1 MAQLTGGS
9 FKRIAPEDIKVR
21 RSALNQLV
29 DVIQEDVS
37 GSTTRRAYQVFV
49 TGGVG
54 PGVTSSLYQTVYDQD
69 FTLQT
74 ANPIFDMTI
83 GLFESGSTGMS
94 VGTFTGQDSSG
105 KMLFTSQSLMMRE
118 KIDIYK
124 QYAKVLLGNSN
135 ASFVAPLG
143 SSNILASADAIA
155 RNPENHDRID
165 EALFISFKRLFARDK
180 IKKETFAMR
189 FYETGSMSIHELDR
203 HSDRETLTETS
214 VSGSMIFT
222 DIGAASSTERV
233 FGGEVAAIV
242 SATDVT
248 RKVGLIF
255 YDHGTCVFDLAK
267 IISGSQHVYGTID
280 AMNAGTAK
288 SGKPVGTM
296 MIGGGVG
303 NIAKQQDNSN
313 GTFQAATDNGS
324 TTGKTQGAETR
335 AKYIPDLLVSASIDQ
350 ILDHIATCRFQ
361 SGTLTA
367 MTFQN
372 VTTIN
377 STLIFCRATA
387 DEFNYST
394 NPTFSS
400 DTGRIRV
407 IDPGQED
414 TQRTFTFPTTVG
426 LHDEFGNLLA
436 VAKLSRPIEKND
448 ERDVTFRVRLDF

>member
-74 ANPIFDMTI
+74 ANPIFDMTM
-83 GLFESGSTGMS
+83 GLYESGSTVTDCS
-94 VGTFTGQDSSG
+94 TGIDSAG
-105 KMLFTSQSLMMRE
+105 KLLFPSQSLMMRE
-118 KIDIYK
+118 KVDIYK
-124 QYAKVLLGNSN
+124 QYAKTLLGDSDSFFSSPFGDAEDSN
-135 ASFVAPLG
+135 
-143 SSNILASADAIA
+143 
-155 RNPENHDRID
+155 RID
-165 EALFISFKRLFARDK
+165 EALFVSFKRLFSRDK

-189 FYETGSMSIHELDR
+189 FYETGSMTAHEITGQ
-203 HSDRETLTETS
+203 STRETLTETS
-214 VSGSMIFT
+214 TSGSMIFT
-222 DIGAASSTERV
+222 DIGAATNTTRT
-233 FGGEVAAIV
+233 FGGDVASIV
-242 SATDVT
+242 SATDT
-248 RKVGLIF
+248 SRKVGLIF
-255 YDHGTCVFDLAK
+255 YDHGTCVFDMSK

-280 AMNAGTAK
+280 AMNSGAGKTN
-288 SGKPVGTM
+288 KPVGTM
-296 MIGGGVG
+296 MIGGGPNSG
-303 NIAKQQDNSN
+303 ETGYIAGQEGRAD
-313 GTFQAATDNGS
+313 GDTLD
-324 TTGKTQGAETR
+324 TR

-350 ILDHIATCRFQ
+350 ILDHFATCRFQ

-394 NPTFSS
+394 NPTFT
-400 DTGRIRV
+400 DTSGRIRV
-407 IDPGQED
+407 IDQGQED
-414 TQRTFTFPTTVG
+414 TQRSFTFPTTVG

>member
-9 FKRIAPEDIKVR
+9 FKRISPEDIKVR

-74 ANPIFDMTI
+74 ANPIFDMTF
-83 GLFESGSTGMS
+83 GLYESGSTVTNCS
-94 VGTFTGQDSSG
+94 TGIDSAG
-105 KMLFTSQSLMMRE
+105 KLLFPSQSLMMRE
-118 KIDIYK
+118 KVDIYK
-124 QYAKVLLGNSN
+124 QYAKVLLGDADST
-135 ASFVAPLG
+135 F
-143 SSNILASADAIA
+143 SSPFGDADAS
-155 RNPENHDRID
+155 NRID
-165 EALFISFKRLFARDK
+165 EALFVSFKRLFARDK

-189 FYETGSMSIHELDR
+189 FYETGSMSAHEITGQ
-203 HSDRETLTETS
+203 SDRETLSVTS
-214 VSGSMIFT
+214 TSGSMIFT
-222 DIGAASSTERV
+222 DIGAATNTQRT
-233 FGGEVAAIV
+233 FGGDVAAIV
-242 SATDVT
+242 SATDT
-248 RKVGLIF
+248 SRKVGLIF
-255 YDHGTCVFDLAK
+255 YDHGTCVFDVSK

-280 AMNAGTAK
+280 AMNANTAK

-296 MIGGGVG
+296 MIGGGPG
-303 NIAKQQDNSN
+303 D
-313 GTFQAATDNGS
+313 G
-324 TTGKTQGAETR
+324 TTGGRPDDSTDETR
-335 AKYIPDLLVSASIDQ
+335 AKYIPDLMVSASIDQ
-350 ILDHIATCRFQ
+350 ILDHFATCRFQ

-394 NPTFSS
+394 NPTFTNSS
-400 DTGRIRV
+400 GRIRV
-407 IDPGQED
+407 VDQGQED
-414 TQRTFTFPTTVG
+414 TQRSFTFPTTVG

>member
-9 FKRIAPEDIKVR
+9 FKRISPEDIKVR

-74 ANPIFDMTI
+74 ANPIFDMTV
-83 GLFESGSTGMS
+83 GLYESGSTVTATS
-94 VGTFTGQDSSG
+94 TGIDSAG
-105 KMLFTSQSLMMRE
+105 KLLFPSQSLMMRE
-118 KIDIYK
+118 KVDIYK
-124 QYAKVLLGNSN
+124 QYAKVLLGDAESSFSSPFGDAN
-135 ASFVAPLG
+135 AS
-143 SSNILASADAIA
+143 N
-155 RNPENHDRID
+155 RID
-165 EALFISFKRLFARDK
+165 EALFVSFKRLFARDK

-189 FYETGSMSIHELDR
+189 FYETGSMTMHEKNGF
-203 HSDRETLTETS
+203 SDRETLAETS
-214 VSGSMIFT
+214 TSGSMIFT
-222 DIGAASSTERV
+222 DIGAATNTQRT
-233 FGGEVAAIV
+233 FGGDVAAIV
-242 SATDVT
+242 SATDT
-248 RKVGLIF
+248 SRKVGLVF
-255 YDHGTCVFDLAK
+255 YDHGTCVFDIAK
-267 IISGSQHVYGTID
+267 IISGTQHVYGTID
-280 AMNAGTAK
+280 AMNGGTAK

-296 MIGGGVG
+296 MMGGGIG
-303 NIAKQQDNSN
+303 NV
-313 GTFQAATDNGS
+313 AASGGSFGSSTNNGS
-324 TTGKTQGAETR
+324 TDGAVMAKNRFR
-335 AKYIPDLLVSASIDQ
+335 AKYVPDLMVSASIDQ
-350 ILDHIATCRFQ
+350 ILDHFATCRFQ

-394 NPTFSS
+394 NPTFTNAS
-400 DTGRIRV
+400 GRIRV
-407 IDPGQED
+407 VDQGQED
-414 TQRTFTFPTTVG
+414 TQRSFTFPTTVG

>member
-9 FKRIAPEDIKVR
+9 FKRISPEDIKVR

-74 ANPIFDMTI
+74 ANPIFDMTV
-83 GLFESGSTGMS
+83 GLYESGSTVTNAS
-94 VGTFTGQDSSG
+94 TGIDSAG
-105 KMLFTSQSLMMRE
+105 KLLFPSQSLMMRE
-118 KIDIYK
+118 KVDIYK
-124 QYAKVLLGNSN
+124 QYAKVLLGDAN
-135 ASFVAPLG
+135 ATF
-143 SSNILASADAIA
+143 SSPFGDAA
-155 RNPENHDRID
+155 AANRID
-165 EALFISFKRLFARDK
+165 EALFVSFKRLFARDK

-189 FYETGSMSIHELDR
+189 FYETGSMSVHEISGR
-203 HSDRETLTETS
+203 SDKETLAETS
-214 VSGSMIFT
+214 TSGSMIFT
-222 DIGAASSTERV
+222 DIGAATNTQRT
-233 FGGEVAAIV
+233 FGGDVASIVAA
-242 SATDVT
+242 TDT
-248 RKVGLIF
+248 SRNVGLLF
-255 YDHGTCVFDLAK
+255 YDHGTCVFDLSK

-280 AMNAGTAK
+280 AMNAGVGK

-296 MIGGGVG
+296 MIGGGLG
-303 NIAKQQDNSN
+303 NFNKSN
-313 GTFQAATDNGS
+313 GTMQAADNNGRADGS
-324 TTGKTQGAETR
+324 TSNVR

-350 ILDHIATCRFQ
+350 ILDHFATCRFQ

-394 NPTFSS
+394 NPTFTNAS
-400 DTGRIRV
+400 GRIRV
-407 IDPGQED
+407 VDQGQED
-414 TQRTFTFPTTVG
+414 TQRSFTFPTTVG